1 MSTSTVVQLMCC
13 GSQCEPLVGRIL
25 ADIRRQ
31 IVHVV
36 GGATVP
42 RPSVPVRYVDWVDS
56 MIAEGN
62 AVFRIFA
69 ILVHMQYDDAF
80 RTRMMLGVRAD
91 AALEFMESLQ
101 DRLNDALIGRNP
113 DGSCLSAVELSAAR
127 FKRVPRIVSAMQ
139 DFLLAL

>member
-1 MSTSTVVQLMCC
+1 MSTVMQLMCC
-13 GSQCEPLVGRIL
+13 DSRCEPLVGRIL
-25 ADIRRQ
+25 VAIRQQ

-42 RPSVPVRYVDWVDS
+42 RPSVPTRYVDWIDS

-80 RTRMMLGVRAD
+80 RARMMLGLRPDV
-91 AALEFMESLQ
+91 ALEFMESLQ
-101 DRLNDALIGRNP
+101 DRLNHALIGRNP
-113 DGSCLSAVELSAAR
+113 DGSCLSPVEVDAAR